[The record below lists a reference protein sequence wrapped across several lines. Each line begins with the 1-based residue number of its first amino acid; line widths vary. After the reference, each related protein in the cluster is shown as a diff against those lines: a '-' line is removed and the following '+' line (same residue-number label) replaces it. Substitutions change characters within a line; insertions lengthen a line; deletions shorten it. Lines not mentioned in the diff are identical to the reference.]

1 MEQYAN
7 ETRLDFY
14 SRWGRLARPYFQW
27 QFEQFEGF
35 LGERIAD
42 VGCGLGN
49 FTEFFY
55 DKEFYLGFEPDVE
68 FAEKLREIHQRK
80 NIFFSEAGDICS
92 DKAVEILERNRI
104 DTVICFNVLE
114 HIQDDKQ
121 ALKNMVDGTVN
132 GGNICLILPAFPCL
146 YGTLDEL
153 AGHYRR
159 YDRKEVAGLVG
170 DLEVEIK
177 KYHYFNALGAVGW
190 FVKGRILR
198 QKFHT
203 DSNFNL
209 MNKLLPTIS
218 TMERYLKPCFG
229 LSIVLV
235 LKKGHHQ

>member
-1 MEQYAN
+1 MGAYAD

-14 SRWGRLARPYFQW
+14 LRWGRLARPYFQW

-80 NIFFSEAGDICS
+80 NIFFSEVGDICS

-114 HIQDDKQ
+114 HIEKDAL
-121 ALKNMVDGTVN
+121 ALKNMVDGIAP
-132 GGNICLILPAFPCL
+132 GGYICLILPAFRWL

-159 YDRKEVAGLVG
+159 YDKNEITRLIGT
-170 DLEVEIK
+170 LEIDII
-177 KYHYFNALGAVGW
+177 KYHYFNLLGAVGW
-190 FVKGRILR
+190 FIKGRIFK

-209 MNKLLPTIS
+209 MNKILPMMS
-218 TMERYLKPCFG
+218 GLERHFKPCFG
-229 LSIVLV
+229 LSVILV
-235 LKKGHHQ
+235 MQKKGSG